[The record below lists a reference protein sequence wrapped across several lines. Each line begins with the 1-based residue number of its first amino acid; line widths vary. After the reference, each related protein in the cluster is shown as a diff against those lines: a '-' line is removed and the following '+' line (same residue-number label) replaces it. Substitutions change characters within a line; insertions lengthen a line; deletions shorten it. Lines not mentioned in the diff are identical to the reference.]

1 MDGCFAC
8 DLLAGRQELPGGTI
22 YRTALWA
29 VEHCVGPVGLGA
41 LVVKPVR
48 HVTRVAELDDAE
60 AEAFGPL
67 LRRTAAIVDE
77 LIRPEQVYTWLFS
90 HMGRVP
96 VHIHWVV
103 QPATTEAIDAVG
115 GHGPHLVAGMFKRE
129 EYPARDAID
138 AFAEHAR
145 AAFATAV

>member
-1 MDGCFAC
+1 MDGCLAC
-8 DLLAGRQELPGGTI
+8 DLLAGREDLPGGTI
-22 YRTALWA
+22 HRTELWA

-48 HVTRVAELDDAE
+48 HITRVAGLDVAE

-67 LRRTAAIVDE
+67 LRRTAQVVDE

-115 GHGPHLVAGMFKRE
+115 GHGPHLVKGMFDRRVHPSLE
-129 EYPARDAID
+129 DIE
-138 AFAEHAR
+138 AFAAR
-145 AAFATAV
+145 ARVAFSA